1 MIHFSSYDI
10 DWSIESVMQGMLMS
24 WYIYH
29 GIYLESPFKVAGR
42 PQSLST
48 SNVGGA
54 KYDFVYYTVLS
65 VFKL

>member
-1 MIHFSSYDI
+1 
-10 DWSIESVMQGMLMS
+10 MQGMLMS

-29 GIYLESPFKVAGR
+29 GIYLESPFEVAGG
-42 PQSLST
+42 PQSMST